1 VTGGDWRALIDAYL
15 DGRLSAEAF
24 ARRFV
29 ESRRGSRGQAVP
41 HAIQDL
47 LVTVE
52 AFEADVLEAQE
63 EGAVS
68 DDELRNAA
76 QRARAN
82 LSEEPPVAPHTFD
95 RTRAREEMRRFQ
107 VHTAGCAGVGCFIA
121 ALWVALCVL
130 QIYYVS
136 EWIAANT
143 PFGTWPSAV
152 IGFVLAF
159 VPVIGNVLAFLGATQ
174 EGWEAW
180 LAAIVFFAAPAA
192 TILSGWSRYRRY
204 GPPRG

>member
-1 VTGGDWRALIDAYL
+1 MTAADWRALIEAYL

-24 ARRFV
+24 MRRFV
-29 ESRRGSRGQAVP
+29 DAWRIAGGAVP
-41 HAIQDL
+41 SAIAAMQAH
-47 LVTVE
+47 VE
-52 AFEADVLEAQE
+52 AFEAAVLEAGE
-63 EGAVS
+63 EGAVE
-68 DDELRNAA
+68 DDELRQAA
-76 QRARAN
+76 QRAIYN
-82 LSEEPPVAPHTFD
+82 LTEEPAVAPHTFD

-107 VHTAGCAGVGCFIA
+107 VQMNGCAGLGCLIA
-121 ALWVALCVL
+121 AIWVGLCVL
-130 QIYYVS
+130 QIYFVS

-159 VPVIGNVLAFLGATQ
+159 VPIIGNVLAFLGATE
-174 EGWEAW
+174 EGWPNW

-192 TILSGWSRYRRY
+192 TLLSGWSRWRRQ